1 MHMMDPRWR
10 YAKYVGPHVT
20 CHTWACAHS
29 SAAKSSYRSVQRK
42 KNHTHSHP
50 IVLSR
55 QHTPIPFS
63 AELCPAPPWPSPAP
77 SSPMAPDRRPPR
89 PNPASSSPIAPD
101 RRRPVPPRHRPA
113 ASCLTALDRRRCR
126 RSALGQL
133 RRLRPFVPVQTKTAT
148 SLMGRGEAVLS
159 RARWARRGF
168 DWVCAWARERQPAT
182 G

>member
-1 MHMMDPRWR
+1 MLLAILGLARIVLRPNLRT
-10 YAKYVGPHVT
+10 ALLKG
-20 CHTWACAHS
+20 
-29 SAAKSSYRSVQRK
+29 K

-55 QHTPIPFS
+55 QHTPIVFS